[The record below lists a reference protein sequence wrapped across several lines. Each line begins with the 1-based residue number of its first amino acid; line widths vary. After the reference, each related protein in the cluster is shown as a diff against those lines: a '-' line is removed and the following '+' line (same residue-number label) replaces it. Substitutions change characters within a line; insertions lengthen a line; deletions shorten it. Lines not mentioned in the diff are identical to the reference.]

1 MRTRKSA
8 RKLCG
13 KCRGEVNKRGRKGD
27 ERAESRMKEME
38 SEEAKRIENETSD
51 RFRDWFQLWVMI
63 AAEVCVCTGRW
74 LIRAALRGNSIQVHH
89 ACEKIKKALH
99 P

>member
-63 AAEVCVCTGRW
+63 AAEVCVYWKMAYKSSTEG
-74 LIRAALRGNSIQVHH
+74 
-89 ACEKIKKALH
+89 KLH
-99 P
+99 PSPSRL